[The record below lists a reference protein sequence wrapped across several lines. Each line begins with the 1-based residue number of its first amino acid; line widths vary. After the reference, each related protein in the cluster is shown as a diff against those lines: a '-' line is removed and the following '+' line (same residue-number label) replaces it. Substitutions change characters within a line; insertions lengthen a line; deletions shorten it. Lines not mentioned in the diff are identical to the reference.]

1 MVFQSGRFSDVGG
14 GAQKGDFET
23 NERTHPNG
31 RSVRA
36 RTFRIAS
43 LVSTA
48 FRGPVAKIPTPPAFE
63 TAATSSGVLIHDI
76 PGSTTGYLQLKS
88 FVIRVVT
95 LMMVG
100 IV

>member
-1 MVFQSGRFSDVGG
+1 M
-14 GAQKGDFET
+14 
-23 NERTHPNG
+23 
-31 RSVRA
+31 
-36 RTFRIAS
+36 
-43 LVSTA
+43 
-48 FRGPVAKIPTPPAFE
+48 AKIPTPPAFE